1 MYKYL
6 PEIVGPKFSCNWQ
19 TLQLDFQ
26 ETLFLIDLHVSNLK
40 SQRCFSQGELQ
51 AVESPIVCEISNF
64 AIP

>member
-6 PEIVGPKFSCNWQ
+6 PKIVGPRFSSNWQ

-40 SQRCFSQGELQ
+40 SQCCFSQRGFQ
-51 AVESPIVCEISNF
+51 VVESPIICKIRNLIIS
-64 AIP
+64 